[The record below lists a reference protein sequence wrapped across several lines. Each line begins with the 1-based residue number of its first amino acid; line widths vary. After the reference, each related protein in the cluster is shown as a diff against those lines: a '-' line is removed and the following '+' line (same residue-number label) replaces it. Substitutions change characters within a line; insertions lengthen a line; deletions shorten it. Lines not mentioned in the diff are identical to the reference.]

1 MSVPL
6 NIPNT
11 LTYMRIA
18 MIPIFVIAFY
28 LPGKSMNL
36 VTAGIFWLAAFTDWL
51 DGYLARKLKQTS
63 RFGAFLDPVADKL
76 LISTA
81 LVLLAAEYAS
91 PIIALP
97 AAIIVGR
104 EILISALREW
114 MAEVGK
120 QTSVSVSWLGKFK
133 TAFQMIAVFLLLSQP
148 ADWTSYIVWLG
159 IFLMYLAVILTLV
172 SMVSYLKAAIKV
184 LN

>member
-1 MSVPL
+1 MSVLL
-6 NIPNT
+6 NIPNI

-18 MIPIFVIAFY
+18 MIPIFVIVFY
-28 LPGKSMNL
+28 LPGKSMAML
-36 VTAGIFWLAAFTDWL
+36 TAGIFWLAAFTDWL

-81 LVLLAAEYAS
+81 LVLLSAEYATAV
-91 PIIALP
+91 IALP

-120 QTSVSVSWLGKFK
+120 QTSMSVSWLGKFK
-133 TAFQMIAVFLLLSQP
+133 TAFQMISIFLLLSEP
-148 ADWTSYIVWLG
+148 ANWNSSVVWLG
-159 IFLMYLAVILTLV
+159 VALMYLAVVLTLI
-172 SMVSYLKAAIKV
+172 SMVSYLRAAIKA